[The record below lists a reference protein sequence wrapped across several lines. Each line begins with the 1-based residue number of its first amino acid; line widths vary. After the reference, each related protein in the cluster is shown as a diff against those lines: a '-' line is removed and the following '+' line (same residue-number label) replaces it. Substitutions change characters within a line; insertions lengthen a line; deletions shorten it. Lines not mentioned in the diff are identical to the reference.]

1 VVSDVFT
8 QHEKMSYKATQLPP
22 PPTQPASSSRTGAS
36 QHRLSEMNL
45 DEKTVRT
52 VLQKVMDKGLLCP
65 ETLEPR
71 HMTDYDLKKHGM
83 FQLPPNL
90 SDPEF
95 LAEGGFG
102 TVAKCRVVNPAV
114 ADGHETVAV
123 KRVKITK
130 KEDDWEDTLRLLREV
145 HFLKYLPHRNVSPL
159 LQLYSDASRSPGAQH
174 PASVSSS
181 SSSSSSGFLS
191 PRNAPYDDYNYIY
204 LVMPC
209 YQPGSLD
216 EFAINEISMVRRI
229 CSGLLRA
236 LAHMHKHQVLH
247 RDVKRENIFFDR
259 RTREAVLADFGMAR
273 STVNRMTTKRG
284 VGTRCYL
291 APEQLQGAEDYDG
304 GVDVFG
310 FGCVLFELVAL
321 SHEHSLIPMSI
332 AGTLEHRARLYGLA
346 GKDVHGNAYEKVE
359 ADVREKS
366 KKPAIEKWCE
376 NRWRMLKTRAG
387 SHEEAIVD
395 ICLKSL
401 AYDPAKRWSAEDALA
416 HSWLVDE
423 PPARTQSPI
432 NASAFEAYDLA
443 LRELPTD
450 HDRIAQIRRWILDVV
465 ADRDIPLPRGVPNP
479 LESMAATERR
489 SSAASPST
497 STSAHQ
503 GKKRVLEDDVP
514 LSSVPVSSVVESAR
528 KRVRLSERAK
538 STQQPPAP
546 VFRPPTR
553 PPARAARYIDH
564 QNANFARTQE
574 QTNLTGHF
582 AKLGAAA
589 RGQHHNFRPVAN
601 ANGTST
607 STASTCATSG
617 RPAVAKIEDKLS
629 ADYQENLD
637 DFSRSTCYPPTCA
650 SSQNEGSQSCES
662 SVCCEPPAAFQKQ
675 NLMQP
680 LAPAT
685 SFDTQLLKND
695 RTGPAAKGQTAQE
708 KPASS
713 TMPNS
718 FASLF
723 AHLSSSVAGVGRK

>member
-1 VVSDVFT
+1 
-8 QHEKMSYKATQLPP
+8 
-22 PPTQPASSSRTGAS
+22 
-36 QHRLSEMNL
+36 MNL

-130 KEDDWEDTLRLLREV
+130 KEDDWEDT
-145 HFLKYLPHRNVSPL
+145 
-159 LQLYSDASRSPGAQH
+159 
-174 PASVSSS
+174 
-181 SSSSSSGFLS
+181 
-191 PRNAPYDDYNYIY
+191 NAPYDDYNYIY

-416 HSWLVDE
+416 HSW
-423 PPARTQSPI
+423 
-432 NASAFEAYDLA
+432 
-443 LRELPTD
+443 
-450 HDRIAQIRRWILDVV
+450 
-465 ADRDIPLPRGVPNP
+465 
-479 LESMAATERR
+479 
-489 SSAASPST
+489 
-497 STSAHQ
+497 
-503 GKKRVLEDDVP
+503 
-514 LSSVPVSSVVESAR
+514 
-528 KRVRLSERAK
+528 
-538 STQQPPAP
+538 
-546 VFRPPTR
+546 
-553 PPARAARYIDH
+553 
-564 QNANFARTQE
+564 
-574 QTNLTGHF
+574 
-582 AKLGAAA
+582 
-589 RGQHHNFRPVAN
+589 
-601 ANGTST
+601 
-607 STASTCATSG
+607 
-617 RPAVAKIEDKLS
+617 
-629 ADYQENLD
+629 
-637 DFSRSTCYPPTCA
+637 
-650 SSQNEGSQSCES
+650 
-662 SVCCEPPAAFQKQ
+662 
-675 NLMQP
+675 
-680 LAPAT
+680 
-685 SFDTQLLKND
+685 
-695 RTGPAAKGQTAQE
+695 
-708 KPASS
+708 
-713 TMPNS
+713 
-718 FASLF
+718 
-723 AHLSSSVAGVGRK
+723 